1 MYHVLARRWRPKNF
15 QELVGQ
21 EHISAALG
29 YALEQQRLH
38 HAYLFTGTRG
48 VGKTTIAR
56 IFAKSINCL
65 TNGISAH
72 PCGECNHCQ
81 EIDAGNFPD
90 LIEIDAASRTGVDDT
105 REILNNVPYAPVKGR
120 FKVYLID
127 EVHMFSRSSFNAL
140 LKTLEEPPEHV
151 KFILATTDPQ
161 KLPVTILSRCLQ
173 FHLKNIGPAQIV
185 AQLQHILH
193 SEAIPFENEALQLL
207 AEGANGSLRDAL
219 SLLDQ
224 AIISGQGQVNAAST
238 ARLLGAI
245 PQQQLL
251 QLLLCLAR
259 GDGPGLRGLLQALD
273 EYAPDYALLVHRLLQ
288 MLQTLTVIQLHAQR
302 PGEAL
307 PPVLVELAPQLPLEL
322 VQLWYEILGDTWQSL
337 PYQPEMKLA
346 VEMGLLRMLALRPLL
361 PQSDPARAPTIAEAG
376 PIQLSNVASDAAF
389 QAEALRPAAP
399 ANPTPAPEA
408 LPNRSAPPAN
418 PPLEAL
424 SNRSASPVPPPNHS
438 PGHEA
443 LPPDAPH
450 ESRSASPSSSPAAPG
465 SSNSEAL
472 PSRSAP
478 PSPAPATSP
487 APAVEALRPASP
499 ANPSM
504 ATEALPNRSASPNP
518 SPAANPA
525 PAVEALRPLNLA
537 PRPAAP
543 SGEALPPVVPAD
555 DQPPWATDPSYD
567 RGPEGPAEVAP
578 VKKPAPAIDWPKLL
592 QNPRGWGEFIATLP
606 LGEKARQLANN
617 SCPLA
622 YADRCLTLGL
632 DATLK
637 NFFSAGQA
645 ELAAILH
652 CAIQLEE
659 APVATPFG
667 LASAERDQ
675 QQNER
680 ERQFRQH
687 PLIQATVQLFGAR
700 VEDIKPLN

>member
-72 PCGECNHCQ
+72 PCGECNHCR

-224 AIISGQGQVNAAST
+224 AIISGQGQVQAAST

-322 VQLWYEILGDTWQSL
+322 VQLWYQILGDTWQSL

-408 LPNRSAPPAN
+408 LPSRSAPPPTAN
-418 PPLEAL
+418 PA
-424 SNRSASPVPPPNHS
+424 
-438 PGHEA
+438 PGNEA
-443 LPPDAPH
+443 LPPSAPH
-450 ESRSASPSSSPAAPG
+450 ESRSASPSPSPAAPG
-465 SSNSEAL
+465 TSNSEAL
-472 PSRSAP
+472 PPNRGTS

-487 APAVEALRPASP
+487 APA
-499 ANPSM
+499 N
-504 ATEALPNRSASPNP
+504 
-518 SPAANPA
+518 
-525 PAVEALRPLNLA
+525 EALRPLNPA

-543 SGEALPPVVPAD
+543 SGEALPPALPAD

-637 NFFSAGQA
+637 NFFSAGQT

>member
-1 MYHVLARRWRPKNF
+1 M
-15 QELVGQ
+15 
-21 EHISAALG
+21 
-29 YALEQQRLH
+29 
-38 HAYLFTGTRG
+38 
-48 VGKTTIAR
+48 
-56 IFAKSINCL
+56 
-65 TNGISAH
+65 
-72 PCGECNHCQ
+72 
-81 EIDAGNFPD
+81 
-90 LIEIDAASRTGVDDT
+90 
-105 REILNNVPYAPVKGR
+105 
-120 FKVYLID
+120 
-127 EVHMFSRSSFNAL
+127 
-140 LKTLEEPPEHV
+140 
-151 KFILATTDPQ
+151 
-161 KLPVTILSRCLQ
+161 
-173 FHLKNIGPAQIV
+173 

-224 AIISGQGQVNAAST
+224 AIISGQGQVQAAST

-322 VQLWYEILGDTWQSL
+322 VQLWYQILGDTWQSL

-408 LPNRSAPPAN
+408 LPS
-418 PPLEAL
+418 
-424 SNRSASPVPPPNHS
+424 RSASPPTANPA
-438 PGHEA
+438 PGNEA
-443 LPPDAPH
+443 LPPGAPH
-450 ESRSASPSSSPAAPG
+450 ESRSATPSTSPATPG
-465 SSNSEAL
+465 TSNSEAL
-472 PSRSAP
+472 PP
-478 PSPAPATSP
+478 
-487 APAVEALRPASP
+487 
-499 ANPSM
+499 
-504 ATEALPNRSASPNP
+504 ALPT
-518 SPAANPA
+518 
-525 PAVEALRPLNLA
+525 
-537 PRPAAP
+537 
-543 SGEALPPVVPAD
+543 D

-567 RGPEGPAEVAP
+567 RGPEGPAEVDP

-652 CAIQLEE
+652 CAIQL
-659 APVATPFG
+659 
-667 LASAERDQ
+667 
-675 QQNER
+675 
-680 ERQFRQH
+680 
-687 PLIQATVQLFGAR
+687 
-700 VEDIKPLN
+700 

>member
-72 PCGECNHCQ
+72 PCGECNHCR

-224 AIISGQGQVNAAST
+224 AIISGQGQVQAAST

-322 VQLWYEILGDTWQSL
+322 VQLWYQILGDTWQSL

-389 QAEALRPAAP
+389 QSEALRPAAP
-399 ANPTPAPEA
+399 ANPTPAPANPTPAPEA
-408 LPNRSAPPAN
+408 LPSRSTPPPTAN
-418 PPLEAL
+418 PA
-424 SNRSASPVPPPNHS
+424 
-438 PGHEA
+438 PGNEA

-465 SSNSEAL
+465 SSNSEAF
-472 PSRSAP
+472 R
-478 PSPAPATSP
+478 PAP
-487 APAVEALRPASP
+487 P

-504 ATEALPNRSASPNP
+504 ATKALPNRSVP
-518 SPAANPA
+518 PA
-525 PAVEALRPLNLA
+525 PATNPA

-543 SGEALPPVVPAD
+543 SGEALPPALPTD

>member
-72 PCGECNHCQ
+72 PCGECNHCR

-193 SEAIPFENEALQLL
+193 SEAIPFETEALQLL

-224 AIISGQGQVNAAST
+224 AIISGQGQVQAAST

-322 VQLWYEILGDTWQSL
+322 VQLWYQILGDTWQSL

-389 QAEALRPAAP
+389 QSEALRPAAP
-399 ANPTPAPEA
+399 ANPAPGNEA
-408 LPNRSAPPAN
+408 LPSRSAPP
-418 PPLEAL
+418 
-424 SNRSASPVPPPNHS
+424 VPPSNHS

-443 LPPDAPH
+443 LPPGAPH
-450 ESRSASPSSSPAAPG
+450 E
-465 SSNSEAL
+465 
-472 PSRSAP
+472 SRSAP

-487 APAVEALRPASP
+487 APAVEALRPAPP

-504 ATEALPNRSASPNP
+504 ATEALPSRSAPPATATNP
-518 SPAANPA
+518 
-525 PAVEALRPLNLA
+525 A

-543 SGEALPPVVPAD
+543 SGEALPPALPAD

-567 RGPEGPAEVAP
+567 RSPEGPAEVAP

>member
-48 VGKTTIAR
+48 VGNTTIAR
-56 IFAKSINCL
+56 LFANSLNCL

-72 PCGECNHCQ
+72 PCGECNHCR

-224 AIISGQGQVNAAST
+224 AIISGHGQVQAAST

-322 VQLWYEILGDTWQSL
+322 VQLWYQILGDTWQSL

-389 QAEALRPAAP
+389 QSEALRPAAP
-399 ANPTPAPEA
+399 ANPMPAPEA
-408 LPNRSAPPAN
+408 LPSRSAPPPTAN
-418 PPLEAL
+418 PAPGNEAL
-424 SNRSASPVPPPNHS
+424 PPRSAPPVPPPNHS

-443 LPPDAPH
+443 LPPGAPH
-450 ESRSASPSSSPAAPG
+450 ESRSASPISSPAAPG

-472 PSRSAP
+472 
-478 PSPAPATSP
+478 
-487 APAVEALRPASP
+487 RPAAP

-504 ATEALPNRSASPNP
+504 ATEALPPNRSAPP
-518 SPAANPA
+518 PPA
-525 PAVEALRPLNLA
+525 PATNPA

-543 SGEALPPVVPAD
+543 SGEALPPVSPAD

-637 NFFSAGQA
+637 NFFSAGQT